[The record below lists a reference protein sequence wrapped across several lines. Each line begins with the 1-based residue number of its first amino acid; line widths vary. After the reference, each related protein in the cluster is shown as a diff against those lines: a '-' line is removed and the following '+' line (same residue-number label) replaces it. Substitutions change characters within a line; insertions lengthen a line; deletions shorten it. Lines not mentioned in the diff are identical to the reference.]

1 MCSSC
6 EMAKEYMKLKK
17 INSEE
22 KNVSSNLEAQ
32 VEINKLGFDTTPVLL
47 IGSKVINGFDAPKI
61 DEAINSLNT

>member
-6 EMAKEYMKLKK
+6 EMAKEYMKLKN
-17 INSEE
+17 INFEE
-22 KNVSSNLEAQ
+22 KNVSSNMEAQ

>member
-1 MCSSC
+1 
-6 EMAKEYMKLKK
+6 MKLKK
-17 INSEE
+17 INFEE

-61 DEAINSLNT
+61 DEAINSLST